1 MFSKGW
7 KTESGHESVNMA
19 SDSDED
25 ITPLSSISVS
35 YISANEYVMEAEAVP
50 FGELAVTRMTFSP
63 TGSISQSLPTLIAVN
78 KLSPGFKNQIVNKMY
93 TISQLSDFYQ

>member
-19 SDSDED
+19 SDS
-25 ITPLSSISVS
+25 
-35 YISANEYVMEAEAVP
+35 NEYVMEAEAVP